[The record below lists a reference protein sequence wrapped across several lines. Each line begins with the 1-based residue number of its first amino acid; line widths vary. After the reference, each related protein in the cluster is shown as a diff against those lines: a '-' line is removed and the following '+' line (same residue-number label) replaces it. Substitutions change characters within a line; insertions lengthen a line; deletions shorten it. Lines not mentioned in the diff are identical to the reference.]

1 MTKQIN
7 TIKDV
12 NVGDVFYY
20 YEADTRYRKPRSVAV
35 VAVDTKYIT
44 VDVGGGKYEQ
54 LEKFQINRT
63 VSGFAVKA
71 GNYSDAYLIESKD
84 DYDFIAK
91 WGSVRNIVGSYSS
104 EANIDNTSQK
114 AIYNILKSGGDV
126 KWETMKKLCRW

>member
-20 YEADTRYRKPRSVAV
+20 YEADTLYRKPRSVAV
-35 VAVDTKYIT
+35 VAVGKKYIT
-44 VDVGGGKYEQ
+44 VDVGWGKYEQ

-63 VSGFAVKA
+63 PSGFAVST
-71 GNYSDAYLIESKD
+71 GNYNDAYLIESKD

-91 WGSVRNIVGSYSS
+91 MG
-104 EANIDNTSQK
+104 
-114 AIYNILKSGGDV
+114 
-126 KWETMKKLCRW
+126 

>member
-12 NVGDVFYY
+12 NVGDVFCY

-35 VAVDTKYIT
+35 VAVDKKYMT

-91 WGSVRNIVGSYSS
+91 WDSVRNIVGSYSS
-104 EANIDNTSQK
+104 KADIDNTSQK
-114 AIYNILKSGGDV
+114 AIYNILKSGGYV
-126 KWETMKKLCRW
+126 K

>member
-35 VAVDTKYIT
+35 VAVDKKYIT

-84 DYDFIAK
+84 DYVFIAK
-91 WGSVRNIVGSYSS
+91 WDSVRNIVGSYSS
-104 EANIDNTSQK
+104 KANIDNTSQK
-114 AIYNILKSGGDV
+114 AIYNILKSGGYV
-126 KWETMKKLCRW
+126 K

>member
-12 NVGDVFYY
+12 NVGDVFYC

-35 VAVDTKYIT
+35 VAVGKKYIT
-44 VDVGGGKYEQ
+44 VDVGWGKYEQ

-63 VSGFAVKA
+63 PSGFAVKA

-84 DYDFIAK
+84 GYDFIAK
-91 WGSVRNIVGSYSS
+91 WDSVRNIVGSYSS
-104 EANIDNTSQK
+104 KAAIDNTSQK
-114 AIYNILKSGGDV
+114 AIYNILKSGGYV
-126 KWETMKKLCRW
+126 K

>member
-35 VAVDTKYIT
+35 VAVDKKYIT

-104 EANIDNTSQK
+104 KANIDNTSQK
-114 AIYNILKSGGDV
+114 AIYNILKSGGYV
-126 KWETMKKLCRW
+126 K

>member
-35 VAVDTKYIT
+35 VAVDKKYIT

-71 GNYSDAYLIESKD
+71 RNYSDAYLIESKD

-91 WGSVRNIVGSYSS
+91 WDSVRNIVGSYSS
-104 EANIDNTSQK
+104 KADIDNTSQK
-114 AIYNILKSGGDV
+114 TIYNILKSGGYV
-126 KWETMKKLCRW
+126 E

>member
-35 VAVDTKYIT
+35 VAVDKKYIT

-71 GNYSDAYLIESKD
+71 GKYSDAYLIESKD
-84 DYDFIAK
+84 GYDFIVK
-91 WGSVRNIVGSYSS
+91 WDSVRNIVGSYSS
-104 EANIDNTSQK
+104 KADIDNTSQK
-114 AIYNILKSGGDV
+114 AIYNILKSGGYV
-126 KWETMKKLCRW
+126 K

>member
-35 VAVDTKYIT
+35 VAVDKKYIT

-84 DYDFIAK
+84 DYVFIAK
-91 WGSVRNIVGSYSS
+91 WDSVRNIVGSYSS
-104 EANIDNTSQK
+104 KANIDNTSQK
-114 AIYNILKSGGDV
+114 AIYNILKSGGYV
-126 KWETMKKLCRW
+126 KW

>member
-20 YEADTRYRKPRSVAV
+20 YYEADTRYRKPRSVAV
-35 VAVDTKYIT
+35 VTVDKKYIT
-44 VDVGGGKYEQ
+44 VDVGGGKYQQ

-104 EANIDNTSQK
+104 KANIDNTSQK
-114 AIYNILKSGGDV
+114 AIYNILKSGGYA
-126 KWETMKKLCRW
+126 K

>member
-7 TIKDV
+7 SIKGV

-20 YEADTRYRKPRSVAV
+20 YEADIRYRKPRFVAV
-35 VAVDTKYIT
+35 VAVGKKYIT

-91 WGSVRNIVGSYSS
+91 WDSVRNIVGSYSS
-104 EANIDNTSQK
+104 KADIDNTSQK
-114 AIYNILKSGGDV
+114 AIYNILKSGGYV
-126 KWETMKKLCRW
+126 K